1 MRHQTQPEH
10 RNGQGS
16 VTGLPTPRSILPKK
30 ILSSKSVLE
39 GERKQVTVLF
49 ADLKSSM
56 ELLADRDPEEARR
69 ILDPVLKR
77 MMEAVHRYVSEF
89 GRRVQLD
96 GQDARARETIERALE
111 ISRNAGYRAL
121 EARALYFRARS
132 LRAVQ
137 NPLPRSRRI
146 KLLSQ
151 SLSNSACA
159 RLLPTATSEWVS
171 RINEW
176 AVSGGQGGVFASNRV
191 VPEDGHPVLLEKAE
205 VELQAIH

>member
-1 MRHQTQPEH
+1 M
-10 RNGQGS
+10 N
-16 VTGLPTPRSILPKK
+16 
-30 ILSSKSVLE
+30 
-39 GERKQVTVLF
+39 
-49 ADLKSSM
+49 
-56 ELLADRDPEEARR
+56 LADAYS
-69 ILDPVLKR
+69 LT
-77 MMEAVHRYVSEF
+77 
-89 GRRVQLD
+89 

-146 KLLSQ
+146 KLLRIA
-151 SLSNSACA
+151 LKLACA

-176 AVSGGQGGVFASNRV
+176 GG
-191 VPEDGHPVLLEKAE
+191 
-205 VELQAIH
+205 